1 MQYKNSTE
9 KDENEKKKL
18 QQTHTHLMYN
28 HKNKGAAVTHTMTT
42 VSERKFYRWCICA
55 CMYAMSH
62 TQFKNIYTVSGNLL
76 FVTNKRN
83 LKKKKENE

>member
-1 MQYKNSTE
+1 MKM
-9 KDENEKKKL
+9 KKKKKS
-18 QQTHTHLMYN
+18 TTNSHTHLMYN

-42 VSERKFYRWCICA
+42 VSERKCYRWCICA

-62 TQFKNIYTVSGNLL
+62 TQCKNIYTASGNLL

-83 LKKKKENE
+83 PKKKKENE